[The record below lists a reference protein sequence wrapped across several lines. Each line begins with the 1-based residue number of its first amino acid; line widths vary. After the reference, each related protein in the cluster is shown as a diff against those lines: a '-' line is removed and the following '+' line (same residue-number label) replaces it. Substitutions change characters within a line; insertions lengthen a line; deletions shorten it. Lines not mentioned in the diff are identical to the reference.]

1 MDNPLKGLVPY
12 QADVRGKLP
21 PAQVETPDYED
32 RNLRRSL
39 TNFLAAL
46 GKRYDGDPQIGFIT
60 AGLLGTWGKWHTY
73 PKTELFASEEVQR
86 EVMDA
91 CEAAFKVTPVLL
103 RYPAGDNDNRVARN
117 ADRLFG
123 YHDDSF
129 AWATLD
135 TGKEGDAWFHMTAVT
150 IGEINLPTKQR
161 CILKG
166 FESGEMIGVPPAVR
180 LAAKEQEWQELP
192 MSPVQWQWR
201 PYFIALVVVEPKGL
215 ELRRR

>member
-1 MDNPLKGLVPY
+1 VDNPLKGLVPY

-46 GKRYDGDPQIGFIT
+46 
-60 AGLLGTWGKWHTY
+60 
-73 PKTELFASEEVQR
+73 
-86 EVMDA
+86 
-91 CEAAFKVTPVLL
+91 
-103 RYPAGDNDNRVARN
+103 
-117 ADRLFG
+117 
-123 YHDDSF
+123 
-129 AWATLD
+129 
-135 TGKEGDAWFHMTAVT
+135 GKEGDAWFHMTAVT